1 MSSDTSFALGCTLS
15 SFSTIIKVSA
25 WNWRCLIKDAGRL
38 DFKIETSVKFKYIS
52 NAEIQGVR
60 KSWCLTQYSLLV
72 ILNSEGL
79 VERPMGQDSTWHM
92 SKFVGF
98 SRMELRLALQS
109 PDLHCKSS
117 TVRWLSSYYHWPWNF
132 PDPHLF
138 KAFFSHNTCTH
149 CAKIQ
154 YFFQKLN
161 EVRAKRGPSLIQVV
175 KCNESDLRS

>member
-1 MSSDTSFALGCTLS
+1 MKLTMPNKRS
-15 SFSTIIKVSA
+15 
-25 WNWRCLIKDAGRL
+25 W

-98 SRMELRLALQS
+98 SR
-109 PDLHCKSS
+109 
-117 TVRWLSSYYHWPWNF
+117 F
-132 PDPHLF
+132 
-138 KAFFSHNTCTH
+138 
-149 CAKIQ
+149 
-154 YFFQKLN
+154 
-161 EVRAKRGPSLIQVV
+161 
-175 KCNESDLRS
+175 